1 MGDARGIRVDVSV
14 GADVGVAAD
23 RRSGT
28 SLRNAK
34 NTAAVRMFLLCACLA
49 EAFLLVPNFI
59 IELQMDKGLYAP
71 ILRLLLA
78 FVRLAPL
85 GKPWLSKMGRC
96 GATITYCLDDILP
109 ALYGPAC
116 GGVEICRGLAT
127 ALSGWYLISTPM
139 HAAFSPRGDSISGSG
154 SGETQSKGISG
165 QQVTELQP
173 ELVLPCAVIMSANVA
188 LFLCDALALTLT
200 PLLRMPDH
208 RQTMPVLP
216 EHPRAEAFVFGEPQD
231 AET

>member
-23 RRSGT
+23 RRSGA

-116 GGVEICRGLAT
+116 GGVEICRGLA
-127 ALSGWYLISTPM
+127 S
-139 HAAFSPRGDSISGSG
+139 R
-154 SGETQSKGISG
+154 
-165 QQVTELQP
+165 
-173 ELVLPCAVIMSANVA
+173 
-188 LFLCDALALTLT
+188 
-200 PLLRMPDH
+200 
-208 RQTMPVLP
+208 
-216 EHPRAEAFVFGEPQD
+216 
-231 AET
+231 